1 MDLSIAK
8 KKLESKEGDS
18 YSSPESFV
26 ADIRLIFSNCTKYYK
41 VNIWIMNVTLVS
53 FYFCSWALFSTD
65 IPVQITS
72 KVGSAGVYLEDYFE
86 DQLKQIYPDKV
97 FPGGR
102 EEQMIPPL
110 EDEIDED
117 EEEMAVD
124 GTAPLDD
131 TKAQSPAG
139 QQVPPAEEDFPHQEE
154 ETSQTKNHIDV
165 NDKGTGTETKI
176 ESAFIPVDEENT
188 PDKPLDGS
196 VASDSDT
203 KDRESS
209 SLEENNT
216 VISADQAAEVPDAQE
231 ETSSPKA
238 EV

>member
-1 MDLSIAK
+1 M
-8 KKLESKEGDS
+8 
-18 YSSPESFV
+18 
-26 ADIRLIFSNCTKYYK
+26 
-41 VNIWIMNVTLVS
+41 
-53 FYFCSWALFSTD
+53 
-65 IPVQITS
+65 
-72 KVGSAGVYLEDYFE
+72 YLEDYFE
-86 DQLKQIYPDKV
+86 DQLKQIYPDKI

-117 EEEMAVD
+117 EEEMAAD

-139 QQVPPAEEDFPHQEE
+139 QEIPPAENSPHQEE
-154 ETSQTKNHIDV
+154 QTPKTKNHIDV
-165 NDKGTGTETKI
+165 NDKGTGTETKV
-176 ESAFIPVDEENT
+176 ESAFIPVDKENT
-188 PDKPLDGS
+188 PDKPPEGS
-196 VASDSDT
+196 AASDSDT

-216 VISADQAAEVPDAQE
+216 VISADQTAEVPDAQE
-231 ETSSPKA
+231 EQSSPK

>member
-1 MDLSIAK
+1 MDLSIAR

-41 VNIWIMNVTLVS
+41 VNIWIMNVASLS
-53 FYFCSWALFSTD
+53 SSFCSWALFTTD

-72 KVGSAGVYLEDYFE
+72 KVGSAGMYLEDYFE

-110 EDEIDED
+110 EDEIDDD

-124 GTAPLDD
+124 GTAPLED
-131 TKAQSPAG
+131 TKGQSPAG
-139 QQVPPAEEDFPHQEE
+139 QEIPPAEEDSPHQGREAPK
-154 ETSQTKNHIDV
+154 TKNDVDV
-165 NDKGTGTETKI
+165 NNKGTGIETKV
-176 ESAFIPVDEENT
+176 ESAFIPVDKQNPPDTPPEE
-188 PDKPLDGS
+188 S
-196 VASDSDT
+196 SASEGGT
-203 KDRESS
+203 KDGESS
-209 SLEENNT
+209 NLEEST
-216 VISADQAAEVPDAQE
+216 AVISAEQE
-231 ETSSPKA
+231 EKSPPKE

>member
-1 MDLSIAK
+1 MDLSIAR

-18 YSSPESFV
+18 YSSPENFV

-41 VNIWIMNVTLVS
+41 VKTWIKNVT
-53 FYFCSWALFSTD
+53 FLFIYVLLTTD
-65 IPVQITS
+65 ITVQITS
-72 KVGSAGVYLEDYFE
+72 KVGSAGMYLEDYFE

-124 GTAPLDD
+124 GTAPLQD
-131 TKAQSPAG
+131 TKAQSPVA
-139 QQVPPAEEDFPHQEE
+139 QEIPPAEEDSPHQEE
-154 ETSQTKNHIDV
+154 ETTETKNLIDV
-165 NDKGTGTETKI
+165 NDKGTGTETKV
-176 ESAFIPVDEENT
+176 ETAFIPVDKENP
-188 PDKPLDGS
+188 PDKPPEGS
-196 VASDSDT
+196 GTSVSDT

-216 VISADQAAEVPDAQE
+216 VISAAAEEPDARGEQA
-231 ETSSPKA
+231 SPK